1 MALPAHV
8 FDSRRLVPGAL
19 VDVQI
24 PKGTEMAPGGEEAD
38 SRSVVL
44 QVALNE
50 LAVAF
55 EVQQAVAAVVE
66 RNDGLLVPLLRL
78 EGEVDR
84 ASNRMARLR
93 GVDQPFRLRED
104 FASLEGADLV
114 HRARLDQPRVQQ
126 DAEGRGGPVVPE
138 AARMDPRRDE
148 GMAQSVHLHERRHL
162 PGVAEVVFVAA
173 LRHRRD
179 GLRLDRDEPRLDLA
193 VEPFADHRIR
203 EAREVRA
210 TADAAD
216 HEVGRVSACSNC
228 FCTSRPMIVW
238 CIRTWFRTLPSEYFV
253 FFPVTAAS
261 IASEIAIPRDPGWS
275 GSCARNFFP
284 TLV

>member
-44 QVALNE
+44 QVALHE

-93 GVDQPFRLRED
+93 GGDQPFRLRED
-104 FASLEGADLV
+104 FASLEGAELV
-114 HRARLDQPRVQQ
+114 HRARLDQPRS
-126 DAEGRGGPVVPE
+126 E
-138 AARMDPRRDE
+138 
-148 GMAQSVHLHERRHL
+148 ERRVGEAGRSQIGTSQL
-162 PGVAEVVFVAA
+162 AE
-173 LRHRRD
+173 RR
-179 GLRLDRDEPRLDLA
+179 G
-193 VEPFADHRIR
+193 
-203 EAREVRA
+203 
-210 TADAAD
+210 
-216 HEVGRVSACSNC
+216 
-228 FCTSRPMIVW
+228 
-238 CIRTWFRTLPSEYFV
+238 
-253 FFPVTAAS
+253 
-261 IASEIAIPRDPGWS
+261 
-275 GSCARNFFP
+275 
-284 TLV
+284 